1 MCVHVEGGR
10 QISWR
15 MPFNWLGGGGVHQD
29 VPAGIVLLVLSYI
42 YIYIYIHDPFH
53 MSWARLPFYSPRVP
67 HFVSVSGT
75 SLFAVQCS

>member
-15 MPFNWLGGGGVHQD
+15 MPFNWLGGCGVHQD

-42 YIYIYIHDPFH
+42 YIYIDIHTYMILSICLGHVCRFILLVCH
-53 MSWARLPFYSPRVP
+53 IL
-67 HFVSVSGT
+67 
-75 SLFAVQCS
+75 